1 MWLKP
6 RLRLRLRLLS
16 VLSLLWRLPGRK
28 LVGER
33 LGEAEVTL
41 AHEQDAVPLL
51 VRGEQSVVGRLA
63 AGRHPDAAKVGAL
76 DDAEWTPRTWSARRA
91 GELLEL
97 LSLSLLLS
105 LASFK
110 LDRHESARRG

>member
-97 LSLSLLLS
+97 LSLSLFFSLS
-105 LASFK
+105 RLT
-110 LDRHESARRG
+110 